1 MGLGTTGIDGHGT
14 MTDHFAFILPFFMAV
29 FGIIFLT
36 ASTWS
41 AARATW
47 WGVGYLSAAIAFLI
61 PVLTFLPVPLAAM
74 TANLL
79 FLIAFFAYG
88 EALADRLG
96 GPRLRCV
103 RLLVMLLALPFLG
116 HAVLI
121 TEDLRQEIVVGD
133 LACGMMLLASVASV
147 VRRAVLPVDRVLVAA
162 AAMVVAETLL
172 RLALF
177 VALTSEP
184 VGQSPE
190 GYLGSSYAF
199 YVQAGASILALLLAL
214 SVLAT
219 IAHDTVLRHRTA
231 AEQDPL
237 TGLLNRRG
245 FDLGCARAA
254 WSRALGAVVLGD
266 IDRFKRVNDHFGHA
280 AGDDVIRRF
289 ADLLRETIPEG
300 ALAARFGGEEF
311 VVFLPGL
318 AAAEAGALAETLR
331 EALAAQVWV
340 FHDDGVPITASF
352 GVSAL
357 APSDHSVHDAI
368 QRADARLYEAKCGGR
383 NRVVVEGQSA
393 GAVNPSLRVVS
404 IN

>member
-1 MGLGTTGIDGHGT
+1 

-36 ASTWS
+36 AGTWS

-47 WGVGYLSAAIAFLI
+47 WGVGYLSAAVAFLM
-61 PVLTFLPVPLAAM
+61 PVLTFLPVPLVAM
-74 TANLL
+74 IANLL
-79 FLIAFFAYG
+79 FLTAFFAYG

-96 GPRLRCV
+96 GPRLRRV
-103 RLLVMLLALPFLG
+103 RLLVVLLALPFLV

-121 TEDLRQEIVVGD
+121 AADLRQEIIAGD
-133 LACGMMLLASVASV
+133 LACGLLLLASVARV
-147 VRRAVLPVDRVLVAA
+147 VRRAVLPVDRILVAV

-172 RLALF
+172 RLVLF
-177 VALTSEP
+177 VAMTSASAGLSTE
-184 VGQSPE
+184 S
-190 GYLGSSYAF
+190 YLSSSYAF
-199 YVQAGASILALLLAL
+199 YVQVGASMLAFLLAL

-219 IAHDTVLRHRTA
+219 IVHDTVLGHRTA

-245 FDLGCARAA
+245 FDLGCDRARR
-254 WSRALGAVVLGD
+254 SRALGAVVLGD

-289 ADLLRETIPEG
+289 ADLLRDTIPEG

-318 AAAEAGALAETLR
+318 AAAEAGVLAEQLR
-331 EALAAQVWV
+331 EAFAGQLWI

-357 APSDHSVHDAI
+357 AASDHSVHDAI

-383 NRVVVEGQSA
+383 NRVVVEGQNSA
-393 GAVNPSLRVVS
+393 AANPSLRVVS

>member
-1 MGLGTTGIDGHGT
+1 

-36 ASTWS
+36 AGTWS

-47 WGVGYLSAAIAFLI
+47 WGVGYLSAAVAFLM

-74 TANLL
+74 IANLL
-79 FLIAFFAYG
+79 FLTAFFAYG

-96 GPRLRCV
+96 GPRLRRV
-103 RLLVMLLALPFLG
+103 RLLVVLLALPFLG

-121 TEDLRQEIVVGD
+121 AADLRQEIIAGD
-133 LACGMMLLASVASV
+133 LACGLLLLASVVSL
-147 VRRAVLPVDRVLVAA
+147 VRRAVLPVDRVLVAV

-172 RLALF
+172 RLVLF
-177 VALTSEP
+177 VAMTSASAGLSTE
-184 VGQSPE
+184 S
-190 GYLGSSYAF
+190 YLSSSYAF
-199 YVQAGASILALLLAL
+199 YVQMGASMLTFLLAL

-219 IAHDTVLRHRTA
+219 IVHDTVLGHRTA
-231 AEQDPL
+231 SEQDPL

-245 FDLGCARAA
+245 FDLGCDRATR
-254 WSRALGAVVLGD
+254 SRALGAVVLGD

-289 ADLLRETIPEG
+289 ADLLRSTIPEG

-318 AAAEAGALAETLR
+318 AAAEAGVLAERLR
-331 EALAAQVWV
+331 EAFAAQAWI

-357 APSDHSVHDAI
+357 AASDHSVHDAI

-383 NRVVVEGQSA
+383 NRVVVEGQNSA
-393 GAVNPSLRVVS
+393 AANPSLRVVS

>member
-1 MGLGTTGIDGHGT
+1 

-36 ASTWS
+36 AGTWS

-47 WGVGYLSAAIAFLI
+47 WGVGYLSAAVAFLM

-74 TANLL
+74 IANLL
-79 FLIAFFAYG
+79 FLTAFFAYG

-96 GPRLRCV
+96 GPRLRRV
-103 RLLVMLLALPFLG
+103 RLLVVLLALPFLG

-121 TEDLRQEIVVGD
+121 AADLRQEIIAGD
-133 LACGMMLLASVASV
+133 LACGLLLLASVASV
-147 VRRAVLPVDRVLVAA
+147 VRRAVLPVDRVLVAV

-172 RLALF
+172 RLVLF
-177 VALTSEP
+177 VAMTSASAGLSTE
-184 VGQSPE
+184 S
-190 GYLGSSYAF
+190 YLSSSYAF
-199 YVQAGASILALLLAL
+199 YVQMGASMLAFLLAL

-219 IAHDTVLRHRTA
+219 IVHDTVLGHRTA

-245 FDLGCARAA
+245 FDLGCGRATR
-254 WSRALGAVVLGD
+254 SRALGAVVLGD

-289 ADLLRETIPEG
+289 ADLLRDTIPVG

-318 AAAEAGALAETLR
+318 AAAEAGVLAERLR
-331 EALAAQVWV
+331 EAFAAQAWI

-357 APSDHSVHDAI
+357 AASDHSVHDAI
-368 QRADARLYEAKCGGR
+368 QRADARLYDAKCGGR
-383 NRVVVEGQSA
+383 NRVVVEGQSV
-393 GAVNPSLRVVS
+393 GAANPSLRVVS